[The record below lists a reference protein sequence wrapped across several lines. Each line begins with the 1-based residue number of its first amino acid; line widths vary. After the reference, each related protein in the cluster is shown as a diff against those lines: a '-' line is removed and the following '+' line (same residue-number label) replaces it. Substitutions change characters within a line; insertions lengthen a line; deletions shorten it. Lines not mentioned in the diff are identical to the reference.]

1 MKGTFSEGKKKGGEK
16 KFGLLFQ
23 RRIKGI
29 QQKKKKEFKARKL
42 KFSLTLYK
50 IKR

>member
-1 MKGTFSEGKKKGGEK
+1 MKDTFSEGKKKGGEN
-16 KFGLLFQ
+16 KFGFLFQ
-23 RRIKGI
+23 RKIKGI
-29 QQKKKKEFKARKL
+29 QQKKRDLKARKL

>member
-29 QQKKKKEFKARKL
+29 QQKKKRLESKE
-42 KFSLTLYK
+42 TK
-50 IKR
+50 IFTYFI

>member
-1 MKGTFSEGKKKGGEK
+1 MKDTFSEGKKKGGEK
-16 KFGLLFQ
+16 KLVFFFKEELKEFS
-23 RRIKGI
+23 
-29 QQKKKKEFKARKL
+29 KKKMRARKL

>member
-29 QQKKKKEFKARKL
+29 QQKKKDLKARKL

>member
-1 MKGTFSEGKKKGGEK
+1 MKDTFSEGKKKGGEK

-29 QQKKKKEFKARKL
+29 QQKQRRESKE
-42 KFSLTLYK
+42 TK
-50 IKR
+50 IFTYFI